1 MIKPARMG
9 RIDDKPASKRAGM
22 HAHPWRRDGRARPTA
37 AANGT
42 IGPTLGLDAAENRE
56 VWPPAGRPTISTG
69 ASTHQPAPLVAATRC
84 GLAEGRRSV
93 DSTLLL
99 LLVPVVLIQLL
110 LLIWGLYDLTRP
122 GRRVR
127 GDSKVLWGLVIVF
140 VNIVGPVVYFLF
152 GREET

>member
-1 MIKPARMG
+1 
-9 RIDDKPASKRAGM
+9 
-22 HAHPWRRDGRARPTA
+22 
-37 AANGT
+37 
-42 IGPTLGLDAAENRE
+42 
-56 VWPPAGRPTISTG
+56 
-69 ASTHQPAPLVAATRC
+69 
-84 GLAEGRRSV
+84 
-93 DSTLLL
+93 LLL

-140 VNIVGPVVYFLF
+140 INIVGPVVYFLF